1 VYRIKFTMFFI
12 LSKILDFLLQPIC
25 WILILLGF
33 AYFSRFSKRFIV
45 IALSILLLLSN
56 GWFVNQ
62 CYLAYESPQT
72 NLKQPYQW
80 CIILGGGM
88 MRSGD
93 GYRTGETAD
102 RFVQPLLL
110 YKKGLVK
117 KLIITGGNVNIKG
130 LKIDDTQESKKV
142 KEVLIAMG
150 VAEKDIYLEEN
161 ARNTHENA
169 VNTKKMLQPYLRE
182 RMVLVTSAMH
192 MPRAKACYKKEGFI
206 IDEFPA
212 DIKKKDTPSGIL
224 DNIIPQERNLSKFA
238 ELIREMTGYVI
249 YKIVGFA

>member
-1 VYRIKFTMFFI
+1 MFFI
-12 LSKILDFLLQPIC
+12 LSKILDFLLQPLC
-25 WILILLGF
+25 WIFLLLGF
-33 AYFSRFSKRFIV
+33 AYFTRFSKRLLAIT
-45 IALSILLLLSN
+45 ISLLLMMTN

-62 CYLAYESPQT
+62 FYLAYETPQT
-72 NLKQPYQW
+72 SLKKPYQW

-88 MRSGD
+88 MRAGE

-117 KLIITGGNVNIKG
+117 KLLITGGNVTIKG
-130 LKIDDTQESKKV
+130 LKLDETQESKKV

-169 VNTKKMLQPYLRE
+169 TNTKKMLSPYLAE
-182 RMVLVTSAMH
+182 EMVLVTSAMH
-192 MPRAKACYKKEGFI
+192 MPRAKACYIKEGFKVVVY
-206 IDEFPA
+206 PA

-224 DNIIPQERNLSKFA
+224 DQVIPQERNLSKLA
-238 ELIREMTGYVI
+238 ELIREMAGFVI
-249 YKIVGFA
+249 YKLVGFA

>member
-1 VYRIKFTMFFI
+1 MFFI
-12 LSKILDFLLQPIC
+12 LSKILDFLLQPLC
-25 WILILLGF
+25 WIFLLLGF
-33 AYFSRFSKRFIV
+33 AYFTQFSKRLLAIT
-45 IALSILLLLSN
+45 IALLLVMTN

-62 CYLAYESPQT
+62 CYKAYETPQT
-72 NLKQPYQW
+72 TLKKTYQW

-88 MRSGD
+88 MRSGE

-110 YKKGLVK
+110 YKQGLVK
-117 KLIITGGNVNIKG
+117 KLLITGGNVNIKG

-169 VNTKKMLQPYLRE
+169 TYTKKMLAPYLAE
-182 RMVLVTSAMH
+182 EMVLVTSAMH
-192 MPRAKACYKKEGFI
+192 MPRAKACYIREGI
-206 IDEFPA
+206 KVVVYPA

-224 DNIIPQERNLSKFA
+224 DLVIPQERNLSKFA
-238 ELIREMTGYVI
+238 ELIREMAGFVI
-249 YKIVGFA
+249 YKVVGFA

>member
-1 VYRIKFTMFFI
+1 MFFI
-12 LSKILDFLLQPIC
+12 LSKILDFLLQPLC
-25 WILILLGF
+25 WIFLLLGF
-33 AYFSRFSKRFIV
+33 AYFTRFSKRLLAITV
-45 IALSILLLLSN
+45 TLLLIMTN

-62 CYLAYESPQT
+62 CYLAYETPQT
-72 NLKQPYQW
+72 SLKKPYQW

-88 MRSGD
+88 MRSGE

-117 KLIITGGNVNIKG
+117 KLLITGGNVNIKG

-169 VNTKKMLQPYLRE
+169 TYTKKMLAPYLAE
-182 RMVLVTSAMH
+182 EMVLVTSAMH
-192 MPRAKACYKKEGFI
+192 MPRAKACYIKEGI
-206 IDEFPA
+206 KVVVYPA

-224 DNIIPQERNLSKFA
+224 DLVIPQERNLSKFA
-238 ELIREMTGYVI
+238 ELIREMAGFVI
-249 YKIVGFA
+249 YKVVGFA

>member
-1 VYRIKFTMFFI
+1 MFFI
-12 LSKILDFLLQPIC
+12 LSKILDFLLQPLC
-25 WILILLGF
+25 WIFLLLGF
-33 AYFSRFSKRFIV
+33 AYFTRFSKRLLAIT
-45 IALSILLLLSN
+45 IALLLMMTN

-62 CYLAYESPQT
+62 CYLAYETPQT
-72 NLKQPYQW
+72 SLKKPYQW

-88 MRSGD
+88 MRSGE

-117 KLIITGGNVNIKG
+117 KLLITGGNVNIKG
-130 LKIDDTQESKKV
+130 LKMDDTQESKKV

-169 VNTKKMLQPYLRE
+169 TYTKKMLVPYLAE
-182 RMVLVTSAMH
+182 EMVLVTSAMH
-192 MPRAKACYKKEGFI
+192 MPRAKACYIKEGI
-206 IDEFPA
+206 KVVVYPA

-224 DNIIPQERNLSKFA
+224 DLVIPQERNLSKFA
-238 ELIREMTGYVI
+238 ELIREMTGFVI
-249 YKIVGFA
+249 YKVVGFA

>member
-1 VYRIKFTMFFI
+1 
-12 LSKILDFLLQPIC
+12 
-25 WILILLGF
+25 
-33 AYFSRFSKRFIV
+33 
-45 IALSILLLLSN
+45 
-56 GWFVNQ
+56 
-62 CYLAYESPQT
+62 
-72 NLKQPYQW
+72 
-80 CIILGGGM
+80 M
-88 MRSGD
+88 MRAGD

-150 VAEKDIYLEEN
+150 VAENDIYLEEN

-192 MPRAKACYKKEGFI
+192 MPRAKACYTKEGFL
-206 IDEFPA
+206 IDLFPA
-212 DIKKKDTPSGIL
+212 DIKRKDTPSGIL
-224 DNIIPQERNLSKFA
+224 DQIIPQERNLSKFA

>member
-1 VYRIKFTMFFI
+1 
-12 LSKILDFLLQPIC
+12 
-25 WILILLGF
+25 
-33 AYFSRFSKRFIV
+33 
-45 IALSILLLLSN
+45 
-56 GWFVNQ
+56 
-62 CYLAYESPQT
+62 
-72 NLKQPYQW
+72 
-80 CIILGGGM
+80 
-88 MRSGD
+88 MRSGE

-117 KLIITGGNVNIKG
+117 KLLITGGNVNIKG

-169 VNTKKMLQPYLRE
+169 TYTKKMLAPYLAE
-182 RMVLVTSAMH
+182 EMVLVTSAMH
-192 MPRAKACYKKEGFI
+192 MPRAKACYIREGI
-206 IDEFPA
+206 KVVVYPA

-224 DNIIPQERNLSKFA
+224 DLVIPQERNLSKFA
-238 ELIREMTGYVI
+238 ELIREMAGFVI
-249 YKIVGFA
+249 YKVVGFA

>member
-1 VYRIKFTMFFI
+1 M
-12 LSKILDFLLQPIC
+12 S
-25 WILILLGF
+25 
-33 AYFSRFSKRFIV
+33 
-45 IALSILLLLSN
+45 IAMLLLFSN

-72 NLKQPYQW
+72 NLNKPYQW

-88 MRSGD
+88 MRAGN

-102 RFVQPLLL
+102 RFIQPLLL
-110 YKKGLVK
+110 YKQGKVK
-117 KLIITGGNVNIKG
+117 RLLITGGNVNIKG
-130 LKIDDTQESKKV
+130 LKIDATKESKKV

-150 VAEKDIYLEEN
+150 VNEKDIFLEEN

-192 MPRAKACYKKEGFI
+192 MPRAKACYTKEGFL

-212 DIKKKDTPSGIL
+212 DIKKKDTYSGIL
-224 DNIIPQERNLSKFA
+224 DRIIPEERNLTKFA
-238 ELIREMTGYVI
+238 ELIREIAGYVI

>member
-1 VYRIKFTMFFI
+1 MFFI
-12 LSKILDFLLQPIC
+12 LSKILDFLLQPLC
-25 WILILLGF
+25 WIFLLLGF
-33 AYFSRFSKRFIV
+33 AYFTRFSQRLIAIT
-45 IALSILLLLSN
+45 IALLLVMTN

-62 CYLAYESPQT
+62 CYLAYETPQT
-72 NLKQPYQW
+72 TLKKPFQW

-88 MRSGD
+88 MRSGE

-110 YKKGLVK
+110 YKKGMVK
-117 KLIITGGNVNIKG
+117 KLLITGGNVNIRG

-169 VNTKKMLQPYLRE
+169 TYTKKMLAPYLAE
-182 RMVLVTSAMH
+182 EMVLVTSAMH
-192 MPRAKACYKKEGFI
+192 MPRARACYIKEGFRVVVY
-206 IDEFPA
+206 PA

-224 DNIIPQERNLSKFA
+224 DLVIPQERNLSKFA
-238 ELIREMTGYVI
+238 ELIREMAGFVI
-249 YKIVGFA
+249 YKVVGFA

>member
-1 VYRIKFTMFFI
+1 MFFI
-12 LSKILDFLLQPIC
+12 LSKILDFLLQPLC
-25 WILILLGF
+25 WIFLLLGF
-33 AYFSRFSKRFIV
+33 AYFTRFTKRLLAIT
-45 IALSILLLLSN
+45 IALLLVLTN

-62 CYLAYESPQT
+62 CYLTYESPQT
-72 NLKQPYQW
+72 SLKKTYQW

-88 MRSGD
+88 MRSGE

-110 YKKGLVK
+110 YKKGMVK
-117 KLIITGGNVNIKG
+117 KLLITGGNVNIKS

-169 VNTKKMLQPYLRE
+169 TYTKKMLAPYLAE
-182 RMVLVTSAMH
+182 EMVLVTSAMH
-192 MPRAKACYKKEGFI
+192 MPRAKACYIKEGFRVVVY
-206 IDEFPA
+206 PA

-224 DNIIPQERNLSKFA
+224 DLVIPQERNLSKFA
-238 ELIREMTGYVI
+238 ELIREMAGFVI
-249 YKIVGFA
+249 YKVVGFA

>member
-1 VYRIKFTMFFI
+1 MFFI
-12 LSKILDFLLQPIC
+12 LSKILDFLLQPLC
-25 WILILLGF
+25 WIFLLLGF
-33 AYFSRFSKRFIV
+33 AYFTRFSKRLLAIT
-45 IALSILLLLSN
+45 IALLLMMTN

-62 CYLAYESPQT
+62 CYLAYETPQT
-72 NLKQPYQW
+72 SLKKPYQW

-88 MRSGD
+88 MRSGE

-117 KLIITGGNVNIKG
+117 KLLITGGNVNIKG

-169 VNTKKMLQPYLRE
+169 TYTKKMLVPYLAE
-182 RMVLVTSAMH
+182 EMVLVTSAMH
-192 MPRAKACYKKEGFI
+192 MPRAKACYIKEGI
-206 IDEFPA
+206 KVVVYPA

-224 DNIIPQERNLSKFA
+224 DLVIPQERNLSKFA
-238 ELIREMTGYVI
+238 ELIREMTGFVI
-249 YKIVGFA
+249 YKVVGFA

>member
-1 VYRIKFTMFFI
+1 MFFI

-25 WILILLGF
+25 WIFILLGF
-33 AYFSRFSKRFIV
+33 AYFSRFSKRFIAISV
-45 IALSILLLLSN
+45 GILLLFSN

-72 NLKQPYQW
+72 SLKQSYQW

-88 MRSGD
+88 MRSGE
-93 GYRTGETAD
+93 GYRTGEAAD

-150 VAEKDIYLEEN
+150 VAEKDIYVEGE

-169 VNTKKMLQPYLRE
+169 VFTKQMLKPFLAE
-182 RMVLVTSAMH
+182 KILLVTSAMH
-192 MPRAKACYKKEGFI
+192 MPRAKACYLKEGFLV
-206 IDEFPA
+206 DDFPA

-224 DNIIPQERNLSKFA
+224 DLFIPQERNLTKFA
-238 ELIREMTGYVI
+238 ELIREIAGYVI
-249 YKIVGFA
+249 YKLVGFA

>member
-1 VYRIKFTMFFI
+1 MFFI
-12 LSKILDFLLQPIC
+12 LSKIIDFFLQPLCWIFLL
-25 WILILLGF
+25 LGI
-33 AYFSRFSKRFIV
+33 AYFSQHPKRFIKITV
-45 IALSILLLLSN
+45 VALLILSN
-56 GWFVNQ
+56 GWFVNL
-62 CYLAYESPQT
+62 CYLAYESPQVT
-72 NLKQPYQW
+72 LTQKYQW

-88 MRSGD
+88 MRAGE

-117 KLIITGGNVNIKG
+117 KLLITGGNVNIKG
-130 LKIDDTQESKKV
+130 LKIDETQESRKV

-150 VAEKDIYLEEN
+150 VNEKDIYLEEQ

-169 VNTKKMLQPYLRE
+169 VYTKQMLKPNLKE

-192 MPRAKACYKKEGFI
+192 MPRAKACYVKEGFL
-206 IDEFPA
+206 IDAYPA

-224 DNIIPQERNLSKFA
+224 DLVIPQERNLSKFA
-238 ELIREMTGYVI
+238 ELIREMAGFVI
-249 YKIVGFA
+249 YKVVGFA